1 MKVKRTLSDFNK
13 FLSKLLHSRYNN
25 KDDLEIVLSTYFGFG
40 VHLNL
45 SYQEQNDYRLLTNF
59 SLGKEA
65 KDLYLDLYYIF
76 DRQEQLYL
84 TEYSL
89 DGEHALSESDNQ
101 LVIVGVSRWKA
112 KRYA

>member
-1 MKVKRTLSDFNK
+1 MKVKRTLADFK
-13 FLSKLLHSRYNN
+13 KLLSKLRYSRYNN
-25 KDDLEIVLSTYFGFG
+25 KDDLEIILSNYFGFG

-65 KDLYLDLYYIF
+65 KDLYLDLYYIL

-101 LVIVGVSRWKA
+101 LVIVGVSR
-112 KRYA
+112 

>member
-1 MKVKRTLSDFNK
+1 MKVKKTLADFNK

-25 KDDLEIVLSTYFGFG
+25 KDDLEIVLSNYFGFG

-65 KDLYLDLYYIF
+65 KDLYLDLYYIL

-112 KRYA
+112 KRSV

>member
-1 MKVKRTLSDFNK
+1 MKVKRTLADFNK

-25 KDDLEIVLSTYFGFG
+25 KDDLEMILSNYFGFG

-59 SLGKEA
+59 SLGKES
-65 KDLYLDLYYIF
+65 KDLYLDLYYIL

-89 DGEHALSESDNQ
+89 DGEHALSENDNR
-101 LVIVGVSRWKA
+101 LVIVGVSR
-112 KRYA
+112 